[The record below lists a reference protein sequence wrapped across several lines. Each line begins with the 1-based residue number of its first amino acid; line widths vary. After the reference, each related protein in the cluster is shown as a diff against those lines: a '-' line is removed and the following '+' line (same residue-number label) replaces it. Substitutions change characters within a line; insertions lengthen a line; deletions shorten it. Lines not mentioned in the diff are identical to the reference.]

1 MLKGFKM
8 DTVVLKN
15 SLIASL
21 VFVCVFLVFQNID
34 HRVSERIQLEST
46 SAAFESLDKDFS
58 AIKRNVDTEFNK
70 LPKYVKPSKE
80 QSINDALE
88 FIKFSKQTF
97 TDTMAQNEELLAE
110 VKGFEKKANDVLE
123 KIIVILKRKMGSY
136 KPPILLMS

>member
-1 MLKGFKM
+1 MLKGLKM

-58 AIKRNVDTEFNK
+58 AINRNVDTKFNK

-97 TDTMAQNEELLAE
+97 TDTMAQNKELLAE
-110 VKGFEKKANDVLE
+110 IKGFEKKANDVLE
-123 KIIVILKRKMGSY
+123 K
-136 KPPILLMS
+136 

>member
-110 VKGFEKKANDVLE
+110 VKGFEKNANDVLE
-123 KIIVILKRKMGSY
+123 K
-136 KPPILLMS
+136 

>member
-58 AIKRNVDTEFNK
+58 AIKINVDTEFNK

-123 KIIVILKRKMGSY
+123 K
-136 KPPILLMS
+136 

>member
-1 MLKGFKM
+1 MLKGLKM

-58 AIKRNVDTEFNK
+58 AINRNVDTEFNT
-70 LPKYVKPSKE
+70 LPKCVKPSKE

-97 TDTMAQNEELLAE
+97 TDTMAQNKELLAE

-123 KIIVILKRKMGSY
+123 K
-136 KPPILLMS
+136 

>member
-1 MLKGFKM
+1 M

-21 VFVCVFLVFQNID
+21 FFVCVFLVFQNID

-123 KIIVILKRKMGSY
+123 K
-136 KPPILLMS
+136 

>member
-1 MLKGFKM
+1 M

-58 AIKRNVDTEFNK
+58 AINRNVDTEFNK

-88 FIKFSKQTF
+88 FMKQTF
-97 TDTMAQNEELLAE
+97 TDTMAQNKELLAE

-123 KIIVILKRKMGSY
+123 K
-136 KPPILLMS
+136 

>member
-1 MLKGFKM
+1 MLKGLKM

-34 HRVSERIQLEST
+34 HSVSERIQLEST

-58 AIKRNVDTEFNK
+58 AINRNVDTEFNK

-123 KIIVILKRKMGSY
+123 K
-136 KPPILLMS
+136 

>member
-70 LPKYVKPSKE
+70 LPKYVKPRKE

-123 KIIVILKRKMGSY
+123 K
-136 KPPILLMS
+136 

>member
-1 MLKGFKM
+1 MLKGLKM

-21 VFVCVFLVFQNID
+21 VFVFVFLVFQNID

-58 AIKRNVDTEFNK
+58 AINRNVDTEFNK

-97 TDTMAQNEELLAE
+97 TDTMAQNKELLAE

-123 KIIVILKRKMGSY
+123 K
-136 KPPILLMS
+136 

>member
-1 MLKGFKM
+1 M

-97 TDTMAQNEELLAE
+97 TCIFL
-110 VKGFEKKANDVLE
+110 
-123 KIIVILKRKMGSY
+123 Y
-136 KPPILLMS
+136 KPTTYSCSHHTSHSYSCYTILNKSVGYDGIVRD

>member
-110 VKGFEKKANDVLE
+110 VKGFEKKENDVLE
-123 KIIVILKRKMGSY
+123 K
-136 KPPILLMS
+136 

>member
-58 AIKRNVDTEFNK
+58 AIKGNVDTEFNK
-70 LPKYVKPSKE
+70 LRTYVKPSKE

-97 TDTMAQNEELLAE
+97 TDTMAQNAELLAE

-123 KIIVILKRKMGSY
+123 K
-136 KPPILLMS
+136 

>member
-1 MLKGFKM
+1 TKNIKEMLKGFKI

-123 KIIVILKRKMGSY
+123 K
-136 KPPILLMS
+136 

>member
-1 MLKGFKM
+1 MLKGLKM

-15 SLIASL
+15 SLITSL

-58 AIKRNVDTEFNK
+58 AINRNVDTEFNK

-97 TDTMAQNEELLAE
+97 TDTMAQNKELLAE

-123 KIIVILKRKMGSY
+123 K
-136 KPPILLMS
+136 

>member
-123 KIIVILKRKMGSY
+123 NNSY
-136 KPPILLMS
+136 FKKKNGKL

>member
-1 MLKGFKM
+1 MLKGLKM

-58 AIKRNVDTEFNK
+58 AINRNVDTEFNK

-80 QSINDALE
+80 QSNNDALD

-97 TDTMAQNEELLAE
+97 TDTMAQNKELLAE

-123 KIIVILKRKMGSY
+123 K
-136 KPPILLMS
+136 

>member
-1 MLKGFKM
+1 MLKGLKM

-58 AIKRNVDTEFNK
+58 AINRNVDTEFNK
-70 LPKYVKPSKE
+70 LPKYVRPSKE

-97 TDTMAQNEELLAE
+97 TDTMAQNKELLAE

-123 KIIVILKRKMGSY
+123 K
-136 KPPILLMS
+136 

>member
-1 MLKGFKM
+1 MLKGLKM

-58 AIKRNVDTEFNK
+58 AINRNVDTEFNK
-70 LPKYVKPSKE
+70 LPKYVK
-80 QSINDALE
+80 Q
-88 FIKFSKQTF
+88 
-97 TDTMAQNEELLAE
+97 ELLAE

-123 KIIVILKRKMGSY
+123 K
-136 KPPILLMS
+136 

>member
-1 MLKGFKM
+1 MLKGLKM

-58 AIKRNVDTEFNK
+58 AINRNVDTEFNK
-70 LPKYVKPSKE
+70 QPNYVKPSKE

-97 TDTMAQNEELLAE
+97 TDTMAQNKELLAE

-123 KIIVILKRKMGSY
+123 K
-136 KPPILLMS
+136 

>member
-1 MLKGFKM
+1 MLKGLKM

-58 AIKRNVDTEFNK
+58 AINRNVDTEFNK

-80 QSINDALE
+80 QSNNDALE

-97 TDTMAQNEELLAE
+97 TDTMAQNKELLAE

-123 KIIVILKRKMGSY
+123 K
-136 KPPILLMS
+136 

>member
-1 MLKGFKM
+1 MLKGLKM

-123 KIIVILKRKMGSY
+123 K
-136 KPPILLMS
+136 

>member
-1 MLKGFKM
+1 M

-88 FIKFSKQTF
+88 FIKFSLRP
-97 TDTMAQNEELLAE
+97 LLTQWP
-110 VKGFEKKANDVLE
+110 
-123 KIIVILKRKMGSY
+123 KM
-136 KPPILLMS
+136 KNF

>member
-1 MLKGFKM
+1 MP
-8 DTVVLKN
+8 TVEGIHLLYLEINKIFSLSCQPICN
-15 SLIASL
+15 SA
-21 VFVCVFLVFQNID
+21 
-34 HRVSERIQLEST
+34 
-46 SAAFESLDKDFS
+46 LDKDFS

-123 KIIVILKRKMGSY
+123 K
-136 KPPILLMS
+136 

>member
-1 MLKGFKM
+1 MLKRLKM

-46 SAAFESLDKDFS
+46 SAAFESHDKDCS
-58 AIKRNVDTEFNK
+58 AINRNVDTEFNK

-97 TDTMAQNEELLAE
+97 TDTMAQNKELLAE

-123 KIIVILKRKMGSY
+123 K
-136 KPPILLMS
+136 

>member
-8 DTVVLKN
+8 DTVVLKI

-58 AIKRNVDTEFNK
+58 AINRNVDTEFNK

-123 KIIVILKRKMGSY
+123 K
-136 KPPILLMS
+136 

>member
-1 MLKGFKM
+1 MLKGLKM

-58 AIKRNVDTEFNK
+58 AINRNVDTEFNK
-70 LPKYVKPSKE
+70 LSKYVKPSKE

-97 TDTMAQNEELLAE
+97 TDTMAQNKELLAE

-123 KIIVILKRKMGSY
+123 K
-136 KPPILLMS
+136 

>member
-1 MLKGFKM
+1 MLKGLKM

-58 AIKRNVDTEFNK
+58 AINRNVDTEFNK
-70 LPKYVKPSKE
+70 LPKYVKHSKE

-97 TDTMAQNEELLAE
+97 TDTMAQNKELLAE

-123 KIIVILKRKMGSY
+123 K
-136 KPPILLMS
+136 